1 MRKRPTKDEGEDR
14 RILKSLQDKSSIIDE
29 ETANLVVEKM
39 REVLGSAVFSISEN
53 FGVNAQE
60 LVRCQ
65 LLFHSCKAARE
76 KKRLTVKQVAA
87 ILKVP
92 QYRIKV
98 LEGGPD
104 RTSIRSDILERYIE
118 FLELSVFYREW
129 KKVNQDIFARW
140 EAGR

>member
-39 REVLGSAVFSISEN
+39 REVLGPAVFSISED

-65 LLFHSCKAARE
+65 SLFHSCKAARE